1 MEPCYNNSVESW
13 RCESTASTAALDD
26 AHDFL
31 RAQQRSAIRAE
42 RSLVFYLPRYAAF
55 KLLSR
60 VRLEPRPKPQA
71 LSLPSKRR
79 ITASW
84 RQQGQESSGKMVK
97 AGKRRAKRY
106 SLRPPPAR
114 SEEGASF
121 FRMRG
126 KKNQALRYVLEPK
139 RHENGAKWQEAPT
152 ENGGQ
157 VVECRPAPGRP
168 GGATATTA
176 EPKAEAASPRGR
188 QTKNSHRFPAVVRD
202 SDRPGRAGDGRPR
215 KRTWPD
221 TQRRNLAGAPT
232 NAARIKQPTENRR
245 RAEPRKGSAAR
256 QRRKAHFACIV
267 QQAERPPARRVTLVR
282 DPLHAPHLKTA

>member
-84 RQQGQESSGKMVK
+84 RQQGRESSGKMVK

-114 SEEGASF
+114 GEEGASF

-152 ENGGQ
+152 ENGGR
-157 VVECRPAPGRP
+157 VAECRPAPGRP
-168 GGATATTA
+168 GGTTATTA

-188 QTKNSHRFPAVVRD
+188 QTKKSHRFPAVARG
-202 SDRPGRAGDGRPR
+202 SDRPGRAGDGRTP
-215 KRTWPD
+215 KKNW
-221 TQRRNLAGAPT
+221 A
-232 NAARIKQPTENRR
+232 
-245 RAEPRKGSAAR
+245 
-256 QRRKAHFACIV
+256 
-267 QQAERPPARRVTLVR
+267 
-282 DPLHAPHLKTA
+282 

>member
-1 MEPCYNNSVESW
+1 MSGLFCTIYRRPLYEKRRLLVGSTFSTLLSTTLCYHTNAVNASPKVRTQQDIEPCYNNSVESW

-42 RSLVFYLPRYAAF
+42 RSLVFYLPRHAAF

-60 VRLEPRPKPQA
+60 VRREPRPKPQA
-71 LSLPSKRR
+71 LSLPSKRC

-84 RQQGQESSGKMVK
+84 RQQGRESSGKMVK

-114 SEEGASF
+114 GEEGATF

-139 RHENGAKWQEAPT
+139 RHKNGAKWQEAPT

-157 VVECRPAPGRP
+157 VAECRPAPGRP
-168 GGATATTA
+168 GGTTATTA
-176 EPKAEAASPRGR
+176 EPKVEAASP
-188 QTKNSHRFPAVVRD
+188 
-202 SDRPGRAGDGRPR
+202 
-215 KRTWPD
+215 
-221 TQRRNLAGAPT
+221 
-232 NAARIKQPTENRR
+232 
-245 RAEPRKGSAAR
+245 
-256 QRRKAHFACIV
+256 
-267 QQAERPPARRVTLVR
+267 
-282 DPLHAPHLKTA
+282 